1 MKVVSGTKLVKYM
14 LGASC
19 LQMQGQHI
27 SDLES
32 ISKPDL
38 KELDSAHCEYMATLK
53 AIQTDIIA

>member
-19 LQMQGQHI
+19 LQMQGQHV

-53 AIQTDIIA
+53 AI